1 MTAKNN
7 ISEDHSSQESNSQL
21 TGKLAWFVYCVEG
34 KIASLPSFFSK
45 LGLSAFETIK
55 KTFTKKNARKMID
68 KLSLNVPQ
76 ATDKN
81 IFKMEINALFAC
93 FN

>member
-1 MTAKNN
+1 MTAKN
-7 ISEDHSSQESNSQL
+7 ISKDHSSRSLFSHLN
-21 TGKLAWFVYCVEG
+21 GKVVWFVNCVER
-34 KIASLPSFFSK
+34 KIASLPTFFPK
-45 LGLSAFETIK
+45 LGLSTFETIK
-55 KTFTKKNARKMID
+55 KTFTKKNSKKKVE

-76 ATDKN
+76 ATDKK